1 MKVPI
6 SGTDVARAV
15 AFLLS
20 DDASKT
26 TACVLT
32 VDGGVP
38 GVFPR

>member
-6 SGTDVARAV
+6 TGSDVARAV

-20 DDASKT
+20 DDAMRT

>member
-1 MKVPI
+1 
-6 SGTDVARAV
+6 V

-20 DDASKT
+20 DDAAKT

>member
-1 MKVPI
+1 
-6 SGTDVARAV
+6 V
-15 AFLLS
+15 AFMLS
-20 DDASKT
+20 DDAMRT